1 MKTPTILALQFE
13 PVCLMPVSSP
23 AEGLKFSTRDFTS
36 FNYEI
41 DGVVSGPA
49 ADIIRRVRQ
58 EMDITCTF
66 KLLPWN
72 RAKDEVRN
80 GKVE

>member
-13 PVCLMPVSSP
+13 PVCLIPVSSP
-23 AEGLKFSTRDFTS
+23 AEELKFNTQDFAS

-41 DGVVSGPA
+41 DGVVSGSA
-49 ADIIRRVRQ
+49 TDIIKRVCQ

-66 KLLPWN
+66 KLLPWK
-72 RAKDEVRN
+72 RAQDERRN
-80 GKVE
+80 GKEK

>member
-1 MKTPTILALQFE
+1 MKRPTILALQFE
-13 PVCLMPVSSP
+13 PVCLFPVSSP
-23 AEGLKFSTRDFTS
+23 AEELKFNTQDFAS

-49 ADIIRRVRQ
+49 TDIIRRVCQ

-66 KLLPWN
+66 KLLPWK
-72 RAKDEVRN
+72 RAQDEGRN
-80 GKVE
+80 GKKE

>member
-1 MKTPTILALQFE
+1 MKTSTIRALQILL
-13 PVCLMPVSSP
+13 VCLIPVSSP
-23 AEGLKFSTRDFTS
+23 AEELKFNTQDFAP

-49 ADIIRRVRQ
+49 TDIIRRVCQ

-66 KLLPWN
+66 KLLPWK
-72 RAKDEVRN
+72 RAQDEVRN
-80 GKVE
+80 AK